1 MISIKEL
8 DKDSRPRERL
18 IKYGVEA
25 LSDIE
30 LIAIILRSGS
40 REYNAKELAN
50 KILLSVG
57 GINNLYR
64 TTYNELINIK
74 GIKDAKA
81 ISLLASIE
89 LGKRVLKKNIK
100 DIKINTSEKVYN
112 LLKYDLINC
121 YQEKFI
127 ALFLDTKKNLITS
140 KVIFVG
146 TLSISTIHPRE
157 IFKEAIINSAS
168 SIIVVHNHPSGDST
182 PSEQDALLTS
192 SLFEIGK
199 LIKIPV
205 IDHIII
211 GYNNYYSFYEK
222 ERIDIND

>member
-1 MISIKEL
+1 MSIKEL
-8 DKDSRPRERL
+8 DKESRPRERL

-89 LGKRVLKKNIK
+89 LGKRVLKKDIK

-199 LIKIPV
+199 LLKIPV

>member
-182 PSEQDALLTS
+182 PSEQDTLLTS

-199 LIKIPV
+199 LLKIPV